1 MTPKEKYELY
11 QRLEKFLD
19 KPEVQN
25 KMIDIFTEEFLRNI
39 PDIRDITFG
48 NKENFAMMFL
58 TDLLDRLEDLRISDG
73 DFFGKDEATRYA
85 YEKANDM
92 LDNCLQIVHDYFGE
106 HIFE

>member
-1 MTPKEKYELY
+1 
-11 QRLEKFLD
+11 
-19 KPEVQN
+19 
-25 KMIDIFTEEFLRNI
+25 
-39 PDIRDITFG
+39 
-48 NKENFAMMFL
+48 MMFL

-106 HIFE
+106 HIYLNETIYLLFCPITQFSS